1 MLAEYYSK
9 KPPPVSLNSIA
20 IHLRKQARYWATK
33 PLLKLAIGTA
43 LEIKGSALLKP
54 LAIKGKALKAE
65 ILARKGIA
73 ILLKVNNEAG
83 TKLERAR
90 LEGKEAKEL
99 NKTALMLSANAEL
112 AKGVPLRREA
122 NGIRTIDKLL
132 KEEATKLAELTAAPT
147 VGIAPMILEG
157 LRLITRVTPEQQK
170 KEQNLLLAMYWNLKW
185 SLKC

>member
-73 ILLKVNNEAG
+73 ILLKVKNEAG
-83 TKLERAR
+83 AKLERAR

-99 NKTALMLSANAEL
+99 NKTAIMLYANAEL

-132 KEEATKLAELTAAPT
+132 KEEATKPVSYTHL
-147 VGIAPMILEG
+147 
-157 LRLITRVTPEQQK
+157 
-170 KEQNLLLAMYWNLKW
+170 
-185 SLKC
+185 